1 LLTALIFSKFNNII
15 LLIWEIIMSGR
26 FTMLI
31 EHDDYGYYGY
41 CPELSGCQTQG
52 DTYEE
57 AEANLK

>member
-1 LLTALIFSKFNNII
+1 
-15 LLIWEIIMSGR
+15 MSGR